1 VRRSRLIGGA
11 VVGLLLLLPGQALA
25 DPVVPSGFQIAPA
38 IEKIHHPTRLAWG
51 PDGRLYIAQQTGEII
66 AVQLKDGKEVA
77 RDQVATAKLNVLGIT
92 LKDDKLWVSDPGVI
106 AVYTRTPAG
115 KYEGRQEIV
124 TGIPHGR
131 HQNDGFAWGPDGK
144 LYWGLGS
151 KEDKGPEDHPW
162 SGSIMRMNPDG
173 TGLEV
178 YAKGLRNPYGIGFA
192 PDGKLWVTD
201 NGVDDPP
208 TSDELNL
215 IVQGGD
221 YGYPTVFEMPPA
233 GSPTKA
239 PTALFGDHNST
250 NGLAIY
256 TGQQFPAQYR
266 GGIFVAQWGSSFD
279 EVTGRA
285 VAFVDVRDPA
295 KGIVSPFATGF
306 VRPLDVLMG
315 PDGDLW
321 VADFVAGTIYR
332 IWYVGA
338 DGGKPPEPVPPK
350 PVDPPPG
357 PAPSPAPTPSPTPT
371 PTPPPPQPAPS
382 PRASLVLWMAL
393 GVGGA
398 LLLGAGVWLW
408 HQRRSKEGS

>member
-1 VRRSRLIGGA
+1 MGA
-11 VVGLLLLLPGQALA
+11 TRMMASPG
-25 DPVVPSGFQIAPA
+25 
-38 IEKIHHPTRLAWG
+38 
-51 PDGRLYIAQQTGEII
+51 
-66 AVQLKDGKEVA
+66 
-77 RDQVATAKLNVLGIT
+77 
-92 LKDDKLWVSDPGVI
+92 
-106 AVYTRTPAG
+106 
-115 KYEGRQEIV
+115 
-124 TGIPHGR
+124 
-131 HQNDGFAWGPDGK
+131 GPDGK

-233 GSPTKA
+233 GSPTRA
-239 PTALFGDHNST
+239 PAALFGDHNST

-256 TGQQFPAQYR
+256 TGKRFPPQYQ

-285 VAFVDVRDPA
+285 VAFVDVSDPA
-295 KGIVSPFATGF
+295 NGKVSAFAKGFQ
-306 VRPLDVLMG
+306 RPLDVSMG
-315 PDGDLW
+315 PEGDLW
-321 VADFVAGTIYR
+321 VADFTAGTIYR
-332 IWYVGA
+332 VWYEVGEQ
-338 DGGKPPEPVPPK
+338 GGRPPVEPPK
-350 PVDPPPG
+350 PVDPGPG
-357 PAPSPAPTPSPTPT
+357 PQPNPNPNPGPNPNPSPNPAPNPSPAPRPGLGGRT
-371 PTPPPPQPAPS
+371 AL
-382 PRASLVLWMAL
+382 ALWVLF

-398 LLLGAGVWLW
+398 LILGVTLVLW
-408 HQRRSKEGS
+408 RRRR